1 MVLVF
6 LCLGG
11 WLPSHLR
18 RDTCNHGAAPVETR
32 WTWLRA
38 ADYPDRSGVKVL
50 GRTGRLSRPPPPP
63 GHLER
68 HETPDPGRPD
78 AVEARFHGV
87 RPQADRGVCPP
98 PDPGRAV
105 L

>member
-11 WLPSHLR
+11 WLPSHHR
-18 RDTCNHGAAPVETR
+18 RDTCNHGAAPLETR

-38 ADYPDRSGVKVL
+38 ADTQAVRESWSSAERVVCHAPH
-50 GRTGRLSRPPPPP
+50 RPACQ
-63 GHLER
+63 LER
-68 HETPDPGRPD
+68 HETPDPVRSGSEFPVPWRPAAGRSW
-78 AVEARFHGV
+78 V
-87 RPQADRGVCPP
+87 RQP
-98 PDPGRAV
+98 PDLGRAA